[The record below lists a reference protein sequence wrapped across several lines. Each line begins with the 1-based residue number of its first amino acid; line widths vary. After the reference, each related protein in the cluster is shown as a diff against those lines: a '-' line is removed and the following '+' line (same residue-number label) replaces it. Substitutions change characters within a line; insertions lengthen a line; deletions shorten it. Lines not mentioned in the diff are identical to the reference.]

1 MKWYGLIGY
10 PLGHSF
16 SKKYFTQKF
25 EREGLDCRFENFPIE
40 DIELLPGLLQK
51 NPLLLGLCVT
61 IPYKE
66 KVIPFL
72 HELSPDVQQI
82 GACNS
87 IRIRNG
93 KLTGFNTDTT
103 GFKQSLLQ
111 QLQPHHTSALIL
123 GTGGASKAVEYVL
136 RQLGIAYTFVSR
148 TAKQGVI
155 TYKALTADII
165 KSHPLIINASPA
177 GTFPDTEV
185 CPDIPYEAIGDQHF
199 LFDLIYNPAKTLFLK
214 RGEERGA
221 AIQNGL
227 DMLIAQAEA
236 SWKLWNVK

>member
-25 EREGLDCRFENFPIE
+25 EKEQLNCRFENFPIE
-40 DIELLPGLLQK
+40 NIELFPGLLAK
-51 NPLLLGLCVT
+51 NPLLSGLCVT
-61 IPYKE
+61 ILYKE
-66 KVIPFL
+66 KIIPFL
-72 HELSPDVQQI
+72 HELAPDVQQI

-93 KLTGFNTDTT
+93 RLTGFNTDTT

-111 QLQPHHTSALIL
+111 QLQPYHTKALIL

-136 RQLGIAYTFVSR
+136 QQLDIGYTFVSR
-148 TAKQGVI
+148 TERQGVI
-155 TYKALTADII
+155 TYEMLNADII
-165 KSHPLIINASPA
+165 KSHLLIINASPA
-177 GTFPDTEV
+177 GTFPHAEQY
-185 CPDIPYEAIGDQHF
+185 PDIPYEFIGSRHF
-199 LFDLIYNPAKTLFLK
+199 LFDLIYNPEKTLFLK
-214 RGEERGA
+214 KGAERGA
-221 AIQNGL
+221 SIQNGH

-236 SWKLWNVK
+236 SWQLWNA